1 MAELRF
7 EEYSGIWPVTDTIIM
22 QPSLRWYAAYTAPRH
37 EKSALQHLES
47 RSVES
52 FLPLYG
58 SARMW
63 NGRRAIVQMPL
74 FPGYL
79 FVRISPDQRV
89 RVLEVPGVLNIVSSH
104 GKLIPL
110 PEGEIEALRV
120 ALEIRKSEPHPLL
133 TTAGECASRLALCA
147 GLEGIIVRQ
156 TRKLRMI
163 VSIDCIM
170 QSFAVELEASDLE
183 SPASHRVEPG
193 CINENHTGRLSCV
206 SNAGILRSAGT
217 SLWGVAQPALSLPQR
232 PTSRS
237 HGFAD
242 LRD

>member
-1 MAELRF
+1 MLTTEP
-7 EEYSGIWPVTDTIIM
+7 SVM
-22 QPSLRWYAAYTAPRH
+22 QSVARWYAAYTAPRH

-63 NGRRAIVQMPL
+63 NGRRAFVQLPL

-79 FVRISPDQRV
+79 FVRISPEQRV

-104 GKLIPL
+104 GRLIPL
-110 PEGEIEALRV
+110 PEGEIEALRA
-120 ALEIRKSEPHPLL
+120 ALETRKSEPHPLL
-133 TTAGECASRLALCA
+133 TSGRRVRIKAGPLR

-156 TRKLRMI
+156 TRKLRMM

-183 SPASHRVEPG
+183 SPAISG
-193 CINENHTGRLSCV
+193 ARL
-206 SNAGILRSAGT
+206 AA
-217 SLWGVAQPALSLPQR
+217 
-232 PTSRS
+232 
-237 HGFAD
+237 
-242 LRD
+242 

>member
-1 MAELRF
+1 MV
-7 EEYSGIWPVTDTIIM
+7 GKDTIIM

-37 EKSALQHLES
+37 EKSALQHLEG
-47 RSVES
+47 RNVES

-58 SARMW
+58 SARIW
-63 NGRRAIVQMPL
+63 NGRRAVVQMPL

-104 GKLIPL
+104 GSLIPL

-120 ALEIRKSEPHPLL
+120 VLEIRISEPHPTL
-133 TTAGECASRLALCA
+133 TTGRRVRIKTGPLR

-156 TRKLRMI
+156 TRKLRMV
-163 VSIDCIM
+163 VSIDCIT

-183 SPASHRVEPG
+183 SSVFTASRQY
-193 CINENHTGRLSCV
+193 
-206 SNAGILRSAGT
+206 A
-217 SLWGVAQPALSLPQR
+217 
-232 PTSRS
+232 
-237 HGFAD
+237 
-242 LRD
+242 

>member
-1 MAELRF
+1 MV
-7 EEYSGIWPVTDTIIM
+7 GNDTIIM

-63 NGRRAIVQMPL
+63 NGRRALVQMPL

-79 FVRISPDQRV
+79 FVRIIPDQRV

-120 ALEIRKSEPHPLL
+120 ALEVRKSEPHPSL
-133 TTAGECASRLALCA
+133 TTGRRVRIKTGPLR

-156 TRKLRMI
+156 TRKLRMV

-183 SPASHRVEPG
+183 SSAFTASRQ
-193 CINENHTGRLSCV
+193 
-206 SNAGILRSAGT
+206 AA
-217 SLWGVAQPALSLPQR
+217 
-232 PTSRS
+232 
-237 HGFAD
+237 
-242 LRD
+242 

>member
-1 MAELRF
+1 
-7 EEYSGIWPVTDTIIM
+7 M
-22 QPSLRWYAAYTAPRH
+22 QPSPRWYAAYTAPRH

-58 SARMW
+58 STRMW

-79 FVRISPDQRV
+79 FVRISADQRV

-110 PEGEIEALRV
+110 PEGEIEALRA
-120 ALEIRKSEPHPLL
+120 ALVIRKSEPHPLL
-133 TTAGECASRLALCA
+133 TSGRRVRIKTGPLR
-147 GLEGIIVRQ
+147 GLEGVIVRQ

-183 SPASHRVEPG
+183 SPISSAS
-193 CINENHTGRLSCV
+193 S
-206 SNAGILRSAGT
+206 
-217 SLWGVAQPALSLPQR
+217 VAA
-232 PTSRS
+232 
-237 HGFAD
+237 
-242 LRD
+242 